1 MDRIWL
7 QITIINRSQKH
18 HAVTLAPPT
27 FKNGF
32 PYTKKKKKNP
42 FNPLT
47 EIDGKKPSNRSSQ
60 GSVSTLTSAS
70 RQPPKPRP
78 FLPRVIP
85 VTPCLKGPSGGRP
98 HPQAF
103 LCLFGFPAP
112 PTWQT
117 LKGEIPPLS
126 WISGGTL
133 APGEGFPP
141 VREIFFFF
149 FFLSTVTLKSYF
161 FFYWFGAF
169 LRPFALRFGF
179 TWSVLTDFV
188 YFFFSFYLF
197 NVCGRS
203 RPAGRGGGCRSS
215 K

>member
-1 MDRIWL
+1 MQSHWL
-7 QITIINRSQKH
+7 LLHLKMAS
-18 HAVTLAPPT
+18 PT
-27 FKNGF
+27 
-32 PYTKKKKKNP
+32 PKKKNP

-78 FLPRVIP
+78 FLPRVIA

-149 FFLSTVTLKSYF
+149 FFEHSDPQIIF
-161 FFYWFGAF
+161 FFLLVRGVFAPVCAAFWFYMVSIN
-169 LRPFALRFGF
+169 RFCI
-179 TWSVLTDFV
+179 
-188 YFFFSFYLF
+188 FFFFLLF
-197 NVCGRS
+197 I
-203 RPAGRGGGCRSS
+203 
-215 K
+215 